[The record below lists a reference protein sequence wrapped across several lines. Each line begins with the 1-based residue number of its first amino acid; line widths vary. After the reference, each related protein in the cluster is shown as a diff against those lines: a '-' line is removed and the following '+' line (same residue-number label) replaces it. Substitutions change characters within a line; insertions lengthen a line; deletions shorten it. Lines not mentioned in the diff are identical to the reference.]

1 MSIVERPLSLEEI
14 TRRGS
19 EIYEQQIYPRLLPMD
34 HGKFVSIDVLSGE
47 YELDED
53 DYQANLKLKT
63 RLPNSQRFL
72 ARAGYRAAY
81 NIRGVT

>member
-19 EIYEQQIYPRLLPMD
+19 EIFEQQISPRLLPAD
-34 HGKFVSIDVLSGE
+34 QGKYVSIDVLTGE
-47 YELDED
+47 YEIDED

-81 NIRGVT
+81 IIRGLV